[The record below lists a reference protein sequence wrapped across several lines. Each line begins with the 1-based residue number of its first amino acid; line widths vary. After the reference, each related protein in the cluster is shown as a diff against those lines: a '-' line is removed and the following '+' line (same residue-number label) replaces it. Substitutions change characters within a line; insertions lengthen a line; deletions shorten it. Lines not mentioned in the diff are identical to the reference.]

1 MLSFAGRY
9 GWVETDVDDVTSNI
23 HTSERSRA
31 FTGRAGIGYLFD
43 NGLAPYLSYSTS
55 FQPEAGTDFSGKA
68 FDPATGE
75 QWEAGIKYQPLG
87 WNGLITASVFQIT
100 QQNVTTNDPLHHVV
114 FNRHTEHRANPDRA
128 YMNFDL
134 AGGRAD
140 AMFHGILDQGLQDQA
155 WNHPI
160 MTFCGNI
167 DAHDHTI

>member
-9 GWVETDVDDVTSNI
+9 DWIETDVDDAASNT
-23 HTSERSRA
+23 HTSEPLLRRQ
-31 FTGRAGIGYLFD
+31 GRHWLS
-43 NGLAPYLSYSTS
+43 LRQWPCPYLSYSTS

-114 FNRHTEHRANPDRA
+114 FNRHTEHRADPDRA

-140 AMFHGILDQGLQDQA
+140 AMFYGILDQGAAGSGLE
-155 WNHPI
+155 HRI
-160 MTFCGNI
+160 VTFCGNI